1 MLHMMVVLRLWICI
15 KINHSTVMKIIA
27 GNKNFNT
34 FVRSIM
40 CLIVMKMTKLK
51 MCSVRK
57 ISIVFFFCCWL
68 CKDKLI
74 LRVKCDPHAFL

>member
-15 KINHSTVMKIIA
+15 KINHSTVTKIIA

-34 FVRSIM
+34 FVQTIM

-57 ISIVFFFCCWL
+57 ISSIGFLFVGYA
-68 CKDKLI
+68 KLN
-74 LRVKCDPHAFL
+74 